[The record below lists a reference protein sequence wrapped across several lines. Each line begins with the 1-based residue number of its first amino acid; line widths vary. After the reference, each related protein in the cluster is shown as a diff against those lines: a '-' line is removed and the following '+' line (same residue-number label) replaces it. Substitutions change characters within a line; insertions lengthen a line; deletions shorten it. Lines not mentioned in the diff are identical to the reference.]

1 MASWTSYLLQS
12 AGFFLNRTGFQ
23 SNRKAHIASLLRE
36 KQFSPSIGTNL
47 IGDFDGS
54 FDLERVEVNSI

>member
-1 MASWTSYLLQS
+1 MSLTLYLLQS
-12 AGFFLNRTGFQ
+12 IGYSPNRTRFQ

-47 IGDFDGS
+47 TGDFDGS
-54 FDLERVEVNSI
+54 FDLERVEVNSK